1 MANTVN
7 IFKTETELK
16 LLIAAL
22 LKEAGRLG
30 GDTHYTDEG
39 KAEIWGRHLEQKDLD
54 NRIRKARTAV
64 WNAQRYVKS
73 AEHWTMTQAL
83 GERPAETDTATELRL
98 ARILGR
104 RDEWTTEQILDAVK
118 PILGTPLCAEL
129 VAELDDRGQ
138 VNWDVFGPL
147 VVQQAPE
154 LIAHNN
160 AYRKVYYG
168 VDQLVALEEQLA
180 EAMDVKTVYGAKDGR
195 AKVKQN
201 RYSAV
206 SDYVGGDTFTIAET
220 GEFKVD
226 MERLAEVTDVMARR
240 MPSKYAKD

>member
-16 LLIAAL
+16 LIIAGL

-54 NRIRKARTAV
+54 SRIQKARTAV
-64 WNAQRYVKS
+64 WNAKRYVKS
-73 AEHWTMTQAL
+73 AERWNMTQAL
-83 GERPAETDTATELRL
+83 GERMAEPDTATELRL

-104 RDEWTTEQILDAVK
+104 RDEWTTGQILDTVK

-129 VAELDDRGQ
+129 VAELDARGQ
-138 VNWDVFGPL
+138 VKWEEFGPL

-154 LIAHNN
+154 LAANYN
-160 AYRKVYYG
+160 AYRQVAYG
-168 VDQLVALEEQLA
+168 VDQLAALEEQLTD
-180 EAMDVKTVYGAKDGR
+180 AMDVKTVYGAKDGR

-240 MPSKYAKD
+240 MPSKYAKY